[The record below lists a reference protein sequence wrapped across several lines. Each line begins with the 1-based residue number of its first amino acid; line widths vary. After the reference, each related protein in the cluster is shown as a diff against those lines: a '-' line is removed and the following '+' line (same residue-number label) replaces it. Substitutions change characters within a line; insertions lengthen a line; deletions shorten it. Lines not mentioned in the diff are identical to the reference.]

1 MNHLPVQGPAF
12 AEIDLEALQHNL
24 SVVRRYAPRAKVMA
38 VIKANAYGHG
48 LVRIARALEDA
59 DALAVAR
66 VDEALRLRQAGI
78 RRRIAVLQGFGSEE
92 ELQRHIDYD
101 LEAVVHSF
109 HQIDL
114 LEHRD
119 GRSALKIW
127 LKIDTGMNR
136 LGFTVGEAADVIQR
150 VQHCTVVKQ
159 PFDTMTH
166 LASADDPVNPFTA
179 RQIEAFGGVETPNL
193 GERSIGNSAGL
204 IGWPSTIADWV
215 RPGLMLYGISP
226 IPETGAT
233 SLGLKPVMSFHS
245 RVISVKAVQAGETV
259 GYGNSWVCPH
269 DILLG
274 VIAIGYGDGY
284 PRAARP
290 GTPVLVNGQRV
301 PLVGRVSMDM
311 LTVDLSSQPH
321 VKPGDRATLWGKSLP
336 VEDIAKH
343 ADTIPYTL
351 VCGVTQRVEIV
362 DNSSEAVPGHVR
374 F

>member
-1 MNHLPVQGPAF
+1 MNLPVSGPAY
-12 AEIDLEALQHNL
+12 AEIDLEALRHNL

-48 LVRIARALEDA
+48 MVRIARALEDA

-78 RRRIAVLQGFGSEE
+78 RRRIAVLQGFGTDE

-109 HQIDL
+109 HQIEL
-114 LEHRD
+114 LENRGD
-119 GRSALKIW
+119 RSVLNIW

-136 LGFTVGEAADVIQR
+136 LGFKIQEAADVTLRLKQ
-150 VQHCTVVKQ
+150 CAVVRQ

-166 LASADDPVNPFTA
+166 LASADDPSNPFTTL
-179 RQIEAFGGVETPNL
+179 QIEAFGHIEAMNR

-204 IGWPSTIADWV
+204 LGWPETIADWV

-226 IPETGAT
+226 LPDSGA
-233 SLGLKPVMSFHS
+233 SALGLKPVMSLHS
-245 RVISVKAVQAGETV
+245 RVISVKPVQKGETV
-259 GYGNSWVCPH
+259 GYGNSWVCPQ
-269 DILLG
+269 DLVLG

-301 PLVGRVSMDM
+301 PLIGRVSMDM

-321 VKPGDRATLWGKSLP
+321 AKVGDRATLWGKGLP
-336 VEDIAKH
+336 VEEIAIH

-362 DNSSEAVPGHVR
+362 DNWAGAGPGNST